1 MTRDDYWIVHDGRT
15 ICEISPKAAA
25 LFKAEAHD
33 LIGLDIFDI
42 IPLSDMRELARL
54 RISHIVTTGELS
66 NQELPLQATDGSVF
80 WVNVKTRRCGDGTY
94 ISTLEYL
101 GTHTPHYNG
110 T

>member
-1 MTRDDYWIVHDGRT
+1 MSRSDFWIIHDGAH
-15 ICEISPKAAA
+15 ICEISAKAAA

-33 LIGLDIFDI
+33 LIGLDIFEI

-54 RISHIVTTGELS
+54 RISHITTKGELS
-66 NQELPLQATDGSVF
+66 EQELPLQATDGSVF

-101 GTHTPHYNG
+101 GTHTPNYNG